1 MATAIWTPSPLPLKT
16 TRLLGQ
22 IDDVSIWNVAR
33 SQSEIQN
40 NMHKILN
47 GDESNLVA
55 YYPFDHTSG
64 TALSDRTTNDNDGT
78 LKNMTDDD
86 WVTSTAPFGED
97 GTLVL
102 TQTQTNIGDE
112 GKQMQV
118 TITTV

>member
-1 MATAIWTPSPLPLKT
+1 M
-16 TRLLGQ
+16 
-22 IDDVSIWNVAR
+22 AR